1 MRKRK
6 NICKKNKSQITL
18 HSYLKE
24 GNFGKNDY
32 YKGWWN
38 DVPFT
43 EEEKK
48 KLRVGKMSLQDDLD
62 FLRDVSVYETKKRRG
77 GYSHATLAEY
87 IAKAYDVCSQEP
99 VYVRE
104 LARIWRKEKG
114 RGSYIFLASYALRFL
129 FERVSPEGRC
139 RC

>member
-48 KLRVGKMSLQDDLD
+48 RNL
-62 FLRDVSVYETKKRRG
+62 
-77 GYSHATLAEY
+77 
-87 IAKAYDVCSQEP
+87 
-99 VYVRE
+99 E
-104 LARIWRKEKG
+104 LVK
-114 RGSYIFLASYALRFL
+114 
-129 FERVSPEGRC
+129 
-139 RC
+139 